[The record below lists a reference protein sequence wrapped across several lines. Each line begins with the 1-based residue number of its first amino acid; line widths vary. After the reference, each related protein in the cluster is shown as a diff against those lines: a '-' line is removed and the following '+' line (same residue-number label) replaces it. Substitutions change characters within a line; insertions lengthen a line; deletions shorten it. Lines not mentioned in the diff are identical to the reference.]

1 MLEDCKETIIIP
13 LIGTSGLK
21 IEVSGLEIMNDD
33 PGKHICLDVFQLA
46 LCPDQSAI
54 QNIRKHFLFQLK
66 LMLFT
71 PKLNPLP
78 LLLMAMKMYYKK

>member
-33 PGKHICLDVFQLA
+33 PGKHIFLDIFQLA
-46 LCPDQSAI
+46 L
-54 QNIRKHFLFQLK
+54 
-66 LMLFT
+66 
-71 PKLNPLP
+71 
-78 LLLMAMKMYYKK
+78 

>member
-46 LCPDQSAI
+46 FCTTMVLALI
-54 QNIRKHFLFQLK
+54 N
-66 LMLFT
+66 
-71 PKLNPLP
+71 LP
-78 LLLMAMKMYYKK
+78 YKISENTFCFS

>member
-46 LCPDQSAI
+46 LSIALI
-54 QNIRKHFLFQLK
+54 N
-66 LMLFT
+66 
-71 PKLNPLP
+71 LP
-78 LLLMAMKMYYKK
+78 YKISENTFCFS